1 LCGCARAFLVL
12 RRSKEGEEYEG
23 IAKEP
28 GFGSCAVDTVGR
40 SEGLHLDARAD
51 QMDARADQRRGHFLQ
66 LLGSNRQV
74 MLLMYRVSG
83 IAGCT
88 G

>member
-1 LCGCARAFLVL
+1 MAASLRPPCATHPWA
-12 RRSKEGEEYEG
+12 RSSENG
-23 IAKEP
+23 AP
-28 GFGSCAVDTVGR
+28 VG
-40 SEGLHLDARAD
+40 GPD
-51 QMDARADQRRGHFLQ
+51 Q
-66 LLGSNRQV
+66 LLGSKRQV

>member
-1 LCGCARAFLVL
+1 MCGCVRAFLVL

-51 QMDARADQRRGHFLQ
+51 QRRGHFLQ

>member
-1 LCGCARAFLVL
+1 MAASLKPPCATDHGA
-12 RRSKEGEEYEG
+12 RSSGNG
-23 IAKEP
+23 AP
-28 GFGSCAVDTVGR
+28 VVGL
-40 SEGLHLDARAD
+40 S
-51 QMDARADQRRGHFLQ
+51 Q
-66 LLGSNRQV
+66 LLGSKRQV